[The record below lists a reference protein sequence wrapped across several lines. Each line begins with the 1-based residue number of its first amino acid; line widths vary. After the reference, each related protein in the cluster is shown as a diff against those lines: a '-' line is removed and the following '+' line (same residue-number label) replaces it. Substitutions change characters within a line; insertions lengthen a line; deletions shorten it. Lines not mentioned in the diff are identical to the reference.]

1 MGGAKLQGRRLGRL
15 LCAAEAGGCL
25 LVEQPCVVNFC
36 CEELPKAAT
45 EGLPS
50 AAVSKLQP
58 LHRLIPEPPAER
70 GRERASDKVK
80 QLRKAASSARAS

>member
-1 MGGAKLQGRRLGRL
+1 MSRL

-36 CEELPKAAT
+36 CRVLPKAAT

-50 AAVSKLQP
+50 AAASKPQP
-58 LHRLIPEPPAER
+58 LHRLIPESPAER

-80 QLRKAASSARAS
+80 QLREAATNARAS